1 MSPWSQGSH
10 HVELPEVHH
19 GSSPPAASSHPQG
32 RHCYGNATAT
42 PVCLCSTRHYLLRG
56 INHPF
61 HSQAVD
67 ITSCGNFAVIGS
79 SCGRVDV
86 YNLQSGL
93 HRGCYGG
100 DEKGE
105 QTRSCLSLVHS
116 VFHVVTNARPSFPAH
131 SGMVRGVAVDA
142 LNQLTFTAGSDRLL
156 KFWRFKTKKQEEQLK
171 LNAAP
176 ASMILHRER

>member
-19 GSSPPAASSHPQG
+19 GSSPPAASCHPEG
-32 RHCYGNATAT
+32 RHCYGNATT
-42 PVCLCSTRHYLLRG
+42 TVCLCSTNYLLRC

-67 ITSCGNFAVIGS
+67 ITSCGNFAAIGS
-79 SCGRVDV
+79 SAGRVDV

-93 HRGCYGG
+93 HRGCYG
-100 DEKGE
+100 DNEKGE
-105 QTRSCLSLVHS
+105 QTRASLSLAHF
-116 VFHVVTNARPSFPAH
+116 VFHVVTNLRPSFPAH
-131 SGMVRGVAVDA
+131 SGVVRGVAVDA
-142 LNQLTFTAGSDRLL
+142 LNQLTFTAGSDGLL